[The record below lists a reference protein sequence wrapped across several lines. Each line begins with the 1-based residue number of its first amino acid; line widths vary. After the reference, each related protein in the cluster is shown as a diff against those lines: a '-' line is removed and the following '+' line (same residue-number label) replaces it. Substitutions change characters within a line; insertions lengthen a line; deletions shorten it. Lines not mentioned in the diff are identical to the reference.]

1 MKNWAVS
8 FICIAIDTLQFD
20 LRMAAIYKLL
30 IAQQKFNNIIILW
43 FSVDGMVLI
52 TVHKLPDSF
61 HAVIIIFYIME
72 NLSALV
78 VHEEVNNL

>member
-1 MKNWAVS
+1 M
-8 FICIAIDTLQFD
+8 QFD

-30 IAQQKFNNIIILW
+30 IAQQKFNNIIIILLW

-61 HAVIIIFYIME
+61 HAVVIIFYIME